1 LLPNKGLTAGAVEV
15 NLGRTDDVTVGL
27 VASFLDPS
35 TTSCCAFTEF
45 ES

>member
-1 LLPNKGLTAGAVEV
+1 LLPNNGLTEGAVEV
-15 NLGRTDDVTVGL
+15 ILGRTVDVTVGL
-27 VASFLDPS
+27 VAPLSEPS